1 VRKATVD
8 DVPRL
13 SLALARAF
21 DGDPPMR
28 WFLPDASKRV
38 EQARLL
44 FEVMLRKLHIGRDE
58 CYTTDNVVGGALWVP
73 PGRWTLTLMQQLS
86 LLPGML
92 RIFGRTLGRAQRG
105 LVVID
110 SGHPRRPHYY
120 LDTLGVDPDWQGRGL
135 GSALMEPVLERC
147 DRERMP
153 AYLNAGSPRSRELY
167 ARHGFRVQEEFTL
180 PDDGPPLWRMWR
192 EPRA

>member
-1 VRKATVD
+1 
-8 DVPRL
+8 VPPL

-28 WFLPDASKRV
+28 WFLQDGSKRI

-44 FEVMLRKLHIGRDE
+44 FDVMLRKLHLGRDE
-58 CYTTDNVVGGALWVP
+58 CYTTDDVVGGALWVP
-73 PGRWTLTLMQQLS
+73 PGRWRLTVLQQLS

-92 RIFGRTLGRAQRG
+92 RVFGRTLGRAQRG

-110 SGHPRRPHYY
+110 AGHPRKPHYY
-120 LDTLGVDPDWQGRGL
+120 LDTLGVDPDWQGKGL
-135 GSALMEPVLERC
+135 GSALMRPVLERC

-153 AYLNAGSPRSRELY
+153 AYLNAGSPRSRDLY
-167 ARHGFRVQEEFTL
+167 LRHGFRVREEFRL
-180 PDDGPPLWRMWR
+180 PEDGPPLWRMWR
-192 EPRA
+192 EPQSAATRQS